1 MAAQNLYKMTTLKWN
16 TTLIKGIEEDSIDG
30 GQSVEMLDGGGNI
43 DPFNFIMT
51 AVKPRIN
58 FSTKDIA
65 TFLNTCG
72 IDGLAIDGTHL
83 WKGNYAKLAPGG
95 TVVGSTTDRIAT
107 VNQGVMYMKSI
118 NAPFNKAAMLNA
130 GVIPTF
136 NGTDEPCVFSA
147 GTMDALTRDTD
158 AFFGG
163 KVDFNGT
170 AVINQGWNLEMNP
183 VYSAVGSD
191 VGGIYE
197 TEVVLMK
204 RQPKFT
210 IPIFDMSQLN
220 SLGPLKGLAAST
232 VSFYLRKQTV
242 NGGGAV
248 ADASTV
254 HIKLSCAV
262 AGAYIEN
269 VTAQNGSIAQQ
280 NLVVIPVSNIS
291 TAIIVINTATAIS

>member
-1 MAAQNLYKMTTLKWN
+1 MAAQNLYKMTSLKWN

-30 GQSVEMLDGGGNI
+30 GQSVEMLQGGGNI

-65 TFLNTCG
+65 TYLDACG
-72 IDGLAIDGTHL
+72 IDGLAIDGSHL

-95 TVVGSTTDRIAT
+95 TVVGSTTDRINT
-107 VNQGVMYMKSI
+107 VNQGVMYFKSI
-118 NAPFNKAAMLNA
+118 NAPYNKAAILNA

-136 NGTDEPCVFSA
+136 DGTNKPCVFSA
-147 GTMDALTRDTD
+147 ATGDAVTRDTN
-158 AFFGG
+158 AYFGG

-170 AVINQGWNLEMNP
+170 AVINQGWNFELNP
-183 VYSAVGSD
+183 TYSAVGSD

-197 TEVVLMK
+197 TEVVLMQ
-204 RQPKFT
+204 RAPKFV
-210 IPIFDMSQLN
+210 IPNFDLSLLN
-220 SLGPLKGLAAST
+220 SLGPLEGLAAAT

-242 NGGGAV
+242 NGGGAI
-248 ADASTV
+248 ADATASHT
-254 HIKLSCAV
+254 KLSCAV

-269 VTAQNGSIAQQ
+269 ITAQNGSIAQQ

-291 TAIIVINTATAIS
+291 TAIVVINTASAIT